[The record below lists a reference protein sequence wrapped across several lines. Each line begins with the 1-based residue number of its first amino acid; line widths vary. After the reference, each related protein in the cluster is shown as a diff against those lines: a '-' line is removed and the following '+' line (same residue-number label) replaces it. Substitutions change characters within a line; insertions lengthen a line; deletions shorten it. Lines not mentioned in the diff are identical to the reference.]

1 MAAVLGLVA
10 NAVLLIVR
18 GRTKETAVLQ
28 TLGFSRFRVATLVTC
43 EGLLLGL
50 LGGALGVVSAG
61 LFLHW
66 QSFTLGNEGLTL
78 AITPDAGVL
87 FNGLLVALVLGF
99 SASLYPAW
107 RASRQ
112 SLVESLNAS

>member
-1 MAAVLGLVA
+1 MFGC
-10 NAVLLIVR
+10 LI
-18 GRTKETAVLQ
+18 
-28 TLGFSRFRVATLVTC
+28 TC

-50 LGGALGVVSAG
+50 LGGVLGVVSAI

-78 AITPDAGVL
+78 AITPSITVL

-99 SASLYPAW
+99 TASLYPAW

-112 SLVESLNAS
+112 PLVESLNTG

>member
-1 MAAVLGLVA
+1 MCEAWRGAKRRQGRADLFQRGVAAGGLRHRRIASLVA
-10 NAVLLIVR
+10 
-18 GRTKETAVLQ
+18 
-28 TLGFSRFRVATLVTC
+28 C

-50 LGGALGVVSAG
+50 LGGALGVVSAF

-78 AITPDAGVL
+78 AITPGPAVL
-87 FNGLLVALVLGF
+87 LKGLLVALVLGLA
-99 SASLYPAW
+99 ASLYPAW

-112 SLVESLNAS
+112 PLVEALNTA